1 MAEEEKKD
9 GDEAKAEKKSGGM
22 MGMLLPAIISAVT
35 SAVVGVVIVFVLA
48 PKPEAAPAD
57 AAGEEHGAAKAEHG
71 EGGGEHGAEAAPS
84 EGEGASGA
92 VEEEFDPYAKKQHTG
107 KYFQYDP
114 LTISI
119 FDREK
124 VHYLRLKVV
133 FELSGDEVKDEL
145 GAKDPQIKDSLIFVL
160 GDFTVLEL
168 LDNQAKL
175 LVKEVLL
182 KTLNRLLGKG
192 KVVDIYFTEFVVQ

>member
-1 MAEEEKKD
+1 MAEEEKKE
-9 GDEAKAEKKSGGM
+9 GEEKPEKKPSNL
-22 MGMLLPAIISAVT
+22 MGILIPVISSAVT
-35 SAVVGVVIVFVLA
+35 AAIVGLVVVFVLA
-48 PKPEAAPAD
+48 PKPEATAPAGAEGGHAP
-57 AAGEEHGAAKAEHG
+57 AAEAGHGGGSEHGAAAES
-71 EGGGEHGAEAAPS
+71 APAKDEFS
-84 EGEGASGA
+84 
-92 VEEEFDPYAKKQHTG
+92 EEEFDPYAKKKHTG

-133 FELSGDEVKDEL
+133 FELGNDEVKDEL
-145 GAKDPQIKDSLIFVL
+145 SVKDPQIKDSLIFVL
-160 GDFTVLEL
+160 GDFTVREL

>member
-1 MAEEEKKD
+1 MAEEEKKE
-9 GDEAKAEKKSGGM
+9 EAAEEGGEEKKKSGGKL
-22 MGMLLPAIISAVT
+22 MGILIPVISSALTAAI
-35 SAVVGVVIVFVLA
+35 VGVVIVKLM
-48 PKPEAAPAD
+48 APAPAPAPAEGD
-57 AAGEEHGAAKAEHG
+57 GHGEASEGGHKSEAQGESAKEEHGE
-71 EGGGEHGAEAAPS
+71 ES
-84 EGEGASGA
+84 FS
-92 VEEEFDPYAKKQHTG
+92 EEEFDPYAKKEHTG

-133 FELSGDEVKDEL
+133 FELSDDTVKDEL
-145 GAKDPQIKDSLIFVL
+145 NAKDPQIKDSLIFVL
-160 GDFTVLEL
+160 GDFTVREL

-175 LVKEVLL
+175 LVKEVLI

>member
-1 MAEEEKKD
+1 MADEEKKD
-9 GDEAKAEKKSGGM
+9 AEGGEEKKKAGGGL
-22 MGMLLPAIISAVT
+22 MGILIPVLSSAVT
-35 SAVVGVVIVFVLA
+35 AAIVGAVMIFVLA
-48 PKPEAAPAD
+48 PKPEAAPPA
-57 AAGEEHGAAKAEHG
+57 EEGGHGAAAESGGH
-71 EGGGEHGAEAAPS
+71 GGGGGHAPAQPEAAAAEAEFS
-84 EGEGASGA
+84 
-92 VEEEFDPYAKKQHTG
+92 EEEFDPYAKKQHTG
-107 KYFQYDP
+107 KFFQYDP

-133 FELSGDEVKDEL
+133 FEISDDGVKEEL
-145 GAKDPQIKDSLIFVL
+145 NVKDPQIKDSLIFVL
-160 GDFTVLEL
+160 GDFTVREL